1 MLWKASSKTSD
12 DSVSL
17 ILNYLSKDM
26 EEGFPGDLNITVTYT
41 LKSNNNLEID
51 YEASTDK
58 KTIVNLTNHSYFNL
72 SGNSKN
78 NILDHKLQILADAML
93 PVNEFLIP
101 TGEFANVENTPFDFR
116 IFKTIGKEIEENNEQ
131 LKLGLGY
138 VHC

>member
-1 MLWKASSKTSD
+1 
-12 DSVSL
+12 
-17 ILNYLSKDM
+17 M

>member
-1 MLWKASSKTSD
+1 
-12 DSVSL
+12 
-17 ILNYLSKDM
+17 
-26 EEGFPGDLNITVTYT
+26 
-41 LKSNNNLEID
+41 
-51 YEASTDK
+51 
-58 KTIVNLTNHSYFNL
+58 
-72 SGNSKN
+72 
-78 NILDHKLQILADAML
+78 ML